1 MIPQQIAIRAG
12 LDIFYKFMEGK
23 TEHKGI
29 LSEKPCWKF
38 MKPEI
43 LDLVN
48 YYYTM
53 EQQLR
58 EGIMLIRNGL
68 QLDRTDLIEKGVN
81 IIEFGN
87 ETGTVY
93 ND

>member
-1 MIPQQIAIRAG
+1 MTPQQIAIQAG
-12 LDIFYKFMEGK
+12 LDTFFKHIAGEIEHGGK
-23 TEHKGI
+23 
-29 LSEKPCWKF
+29 LDQKPCWKF
-38 MKPEI
+38 IKPEI